1 MALSI
6 GLDSAVKAL
15 RAHQLAVDVASHNIA
30 NAQSPGFSRQRVLLR
45 PDGLN
50 ASDRSSHDSLLGK
63 SGNGVTAS
71 DVTRV
76 RDIFLD
82 FQARQTSSSMSQY
95 DAFSTALGRAELT
108 FNEPGDSG
116 IASQLGKF
124 FNAWHDVVNDPESPA
139 ARVALVH
146 ATTTLTSNLQR
157 AASDLSTLRAD
168 VNQNVRSLEDEIN
181 SRAGEIA
188 SLNLQI
194 VQVEAIGDKANDLRD
209 RRDLLLDQ
217 LSALGQITYSEN
229 TDHSVS
235 VYLGNH
241 ELVSQSNYQAVQA
254 VTDTNPGNAGME
266 ILVFRDD
273 QTAVT
278 SNTGKLKGL
287 YDVRDI
293 AIPGVLAKL
302 DTLASNLITSVNA
315 IHATGFGL
323 DGTTAQ
329 GFLTGT
335 GASTIAID
343 PVIAANPNKIAAS
356 TQLGTVGNGAN
367 ALAIADLEKT
377 ASAALGGATIEQYYG
392 NIVSVLGSDV
402 SRADGMAASNGLLN
416 SHIEAQR
423 QGVSGVNLDEEIT
436 NMNASQH
443 AYQAASR
450 VISTI
455 DEMLDVLINRTGAGR

>member
-1 MALSI
+1 MSLSI

-50 ASDRSSHDSLLGK
+50 ASDRNSHDSILGK

-71 DVTRV
+71 EVTRV

-82 FQARQTSSSMSQY
+82 FQARQTSSSSTQY
-95 DAFSTALGRAELT
+95 DAFSTALGRVELT
-108 FNEPGDSG
+108 FNEPGEDG
-116 IASQLGKF
+116 IAGLMGKF

-157 AASDLSTLRAD
+157 AANDLTTLRAD
-168 VNQNVRSLEDEIN
+168 VNQDVISLQEQIN
-181 SRAGEIA
+181 SRSEEIA
-188 SLNLQI
+188 NLNQQI
-194 VQVEAIGDKANDLRD
+194 VQVEATGDKANDLRD

-217 LSALGQITYSEN
+217 LSALGQVTYSEN
-229 TDHSVS
+229 SDHSVS

-241 ELVSQSNYQAVQA
+241 ELVSQSQFQTVQA
-254 VTDTNPGNAGME
+254 VTDPANPAME
-266 ILVFRDD
+266 ILVFKGD
-273 QTAVT
+273 QTNVT
-278 SNTGKLKGL
+278 SNTGKLRGL
-287 YDVRDI
+287 YDARDI

-302 DTLASNLITSVNA
+302 DTLATNLIASVNA
-315 IHATGFGL
+315 LHAAGFGL
-323 DGTTAQ
+323 DGTTGQ
-329 GFLTGT
+329 TFLVGT
-335 GASTIAID
+335 SASTIALD
-343 PVIAANPNKIAAS
+343 PLMASNPEKIAAS
-356 TQLGTVGNGAN
+356 NLLGTVGNSAN
-367 ALAIADLEKT
+367 ALAIADLQKM
-377 ASAALGGATIEQYYG
+377 ASVALGGATIEQYYG
-392 NIVSVLGSDV
+392 NMVSVLGSDV
-402 SRADGMAASNGLLN
+402 NRAEGLASSNALLN
-416 SHIEAQR
+416 SHIESQR
-423 QGVSGVNLDEEIT
+423 QSVSGVNLDEEIT
-436 NMNASQH
+436 NMNSSQH